1 MAKFTVHYQLRKGS
15 MTTSGTKTVECES
28 EHTAIRIAEDEL
40 KSRNPGY
47 EFFVKKIDK
56 K

>member
-1 MAKFTVHYQLRKGS
+1 MAKFIVHYQLRKGS
-15 MTTSGTKTVECES
+15 MGTAGTKTVECES
-28 EHTAIRIAEDEL
+28 ERTAIRIAEDEL

-47 EFFVKKIDK
+47 EFLVKKIDK